1 MKLAGHRIIMVNVW
15 SRAVNER
22 QASLKFRTWSVRM
35 CFKESSRVVPQ
46 ALLRPFHLFATNG
59 CII

>member
-15 SRAVNER
+15 SRALNER
-22 QASLKFRTWSVRM
+22 QASPRFRTWSVRVFQKE
-35 CFKESSRVVPQ
+35 FKSC
-46 ALLRPFHLFATNG
+46 ALGILHSFHLFATNG